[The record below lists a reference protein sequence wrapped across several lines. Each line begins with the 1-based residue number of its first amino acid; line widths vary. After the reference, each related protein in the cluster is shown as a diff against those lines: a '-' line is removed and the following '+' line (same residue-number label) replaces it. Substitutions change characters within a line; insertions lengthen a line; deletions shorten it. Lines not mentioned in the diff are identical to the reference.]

1 LYILRRIAAAECSM
15 TLDITAQLDV
25 LD

>member
-1 LYILRRIAAAECSM
+1 LRRIAAAECSM